1 VPYVA
6 NFNPFA
12 NREPRKMGED
22 ATAIDAAEKP
32 RTLARRRQ
40 VLEAASHCFRRHGFH
55 SCSMSQIAI
64 EAGMSVGHIYRYF
77 KGKEA
82 IIAAIVREDV
92 DEILCKIA
100 DFPTTTPDLR
110 AALTER
116 AEEGVMRASEPDQA
130 ALMIEIR
137 AEAARSQEIGDLVRE
152 TDQKISDQLREI
164 IAKAVG
170 RKLDKADLDA
180 RVEMFQL
187 IFQGI
192 GLRTAINPAINR
204 KALSQIVK
212 LTIDAIL
219 T

>member
-1 VPYVA
+1 VGQEKIMEEAAIVA
-6 NFNPFA
+6 A
-12 NREPRKMGED
+12 V
-22 ATAIDAAEKP
+22 EKP

-40 VLEAASHCFRRHGFH
+40 VLEAAARCFRLHGFH
-55 SCSMSQIAI
+55 SCSMAQIAM

-100 DFPTTTPDLR
+100 DFPTTSPDLR

-137 AEAARSQEIGDLVRE
+137 AEAARSREIGDLVRE

-192 GLRTAINPAINR
+192 GLRTAINPSINR